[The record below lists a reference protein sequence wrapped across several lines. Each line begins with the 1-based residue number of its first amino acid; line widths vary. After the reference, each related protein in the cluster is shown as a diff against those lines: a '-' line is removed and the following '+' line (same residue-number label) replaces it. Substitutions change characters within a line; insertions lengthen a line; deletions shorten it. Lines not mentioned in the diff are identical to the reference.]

1 MIRGPRAE
9 TALTYSQTLN
19 GQDVYVCLNL
29 YVNIAHS
36 TGRCGRGFK
45 HLTAAVRYYIRSG
58 NEALS
63 GPFLVSKTGDAG

>member
-19 GQDVYVCLNL
+19 GQDVYVCLNF

-36 TGRCGRGFK
+36 TRYCGRGFEYF
-45 HLTAAVRYYIRSG
+45 TAIFGILIGVIMKC
-58 NEALS
+58 
-63 GPFLVSKTGDAG
+63 LVGLFW